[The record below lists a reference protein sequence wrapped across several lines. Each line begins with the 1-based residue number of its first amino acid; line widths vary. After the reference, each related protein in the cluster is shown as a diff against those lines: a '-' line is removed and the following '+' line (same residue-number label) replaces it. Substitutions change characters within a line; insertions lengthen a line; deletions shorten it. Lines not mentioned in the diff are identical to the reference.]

1 MKIYNKTLKKA
12 YKYLRAGK
20 NGKVVSLLEPKVPM
34 FLENYQFYYILGV
47 ACLRNGDSGGADTY
61 LKRAVQVDR
70 NSVAPRLFLA
80 SLALRKKDTTEAV
93 RIWLGILDI
102 EPSCAQAKRGLE
114 KIRKIS
120 DSEGMDTFLRKARFS
135 SLLPKI
141 QPALPLWLPLLILVI
156 VLIITGYL
164 YRGRFTDLLE
174 SSPVT
179 SSREGLAH
187 MFSDLSK
194 ETLVE
199 QEPQGFIFNMSE
211 DQILTSL
218 KTAQSFFD
226 DYQDNLARVEIN
238 RILYSNASENIKQR
252 ARILASYLKEPDFTD
267 FSNIFEYSEVK
278 ANPYLY
284 DGCFIRW
291 KGRMSNLEMADPG
304 MNFDFLVGYETA
316 QLLEGIVAVYTNFQV
331 RLDSALPMEILGKV
345 EVQDRER
352 FTIRVS
358 SVHNTVEP

>member
-12 YKYLRAGK
+12 YRYLRAGK

-34 FLENYQFYYILGV
+34 FLENFQFYYILGV
-47 ACLRNGDSGGADTY
+47 ACLRNGDNGGADTY

-70 NSVAPRLFLA
+70 HAVAPRLFLA

-102 EPSCAQAKRGLE
+102 EPSCPQAKRGLE
-114 KIRKIS
+114 KIRRIS
-120 DSEGMDTFLRKARFS
+120 DSESMDAFLRKGRFS
-135 SLLPKI
+135 SLLPRIK
-141 QPALPLWLPLLILVI
+141 PTLPLWLPMITLVLFAVAAVYI
-156 VLIITGYL
+156 MFKDDIA
-164 YRGRFTDLLE
+164 GRFERD
-174 SSPVT
+174 SVV
-179 SSREGLAH
+179 SREGLAH
-187 MFSDLSK
+187 MFSDLNK

-199 QEPQGFIFNMSE
+199 EQPQGFIFNMSE
-211 DQILTSL
+211 DQILSSL

-226 DYQDNLARVEIN
+226 SYQDDRARVEIN

-267 FSNIFEYSEVK
+267 FSNIFDYSEVK
-278 ANPYLY
+278 KNPYLY
-284 DGCFIRW
+284 DGCYIRW
-291 KGRMSNLEMADPG
+291 KGRMSNLEMRDPG

-316 QLLEGIVAVYTNFQV
+316 QLLEGIVPVYTDFQV
-331 RLDSALPMEILGKV
+331 RLDSALPMEILGRI
-345 EVQDRER
+345 EVQDRQR